1 MEKKSLISSLEL
13 AIYLKSQEHLKLP
26 LKAPKAGFWNIYR
39 KNSYFLS
46 ELDSNFFKKQLKTPV
61 MFDSNYNQI
70 TTASDYYNKNM
81 NCGSKNVG
89 VLPSQSKIYYKFT
102 NIYNCQSNCKIITC
116 KIKPNY
122 TR

>member
-1 MEKKSLISSLEL
+1 M
-13 AIYLKSQEHLKLP
+13 
-26 LKAPKAGFWNIYR
+26 
-39 KNSYFLS
+39 
-46 ELDSNFFKKQLKTPV
+46 KKQLFLLISLAMFNLQAGSAKTTQEYSPDGIHV